1 MFASKKIA
9 SALAATF
16 LLSPLISCGGNASES
31 DQAANTGTHA
41 PSDAPSDAPV
51 HAPLNAL
58 KNGLDNPQT
67 VQAMNRAVGL
77 MGQFEFSAAA
87 EAFDQIIRQANPP
100 SNAPA
105 EAILDRAIA
114 ILNQSRDG
122 AQDDAIEQLRA
133 FLSTNPSKEL
143 ALRARYA
150 IGLCELYLGH
160 PSAAAPNFAE
170 VSAAHPNDAYA
181 QYFVAQAL
189 EQSGEV
195 AKALPAYVRAAELD
209 PYLKSAQLGIQRCA
223 RKSGD
228 DARAERALESFEKL
242 AQNPRA
248 HNAEFKYTRM
258 GDMGLAVLPAVP
270 TRALP
275 KPKSGAFFAQPQEMQ
290 LDQPLE
296 FPWSNDVAQH
306 AASVDLNGDGLLD
319 LVLVRAVMRPNAAGT
334 MDASTLVLLATK
346 NHAFHPEPDHAIA
359 RLAGA
364 LVNSILFGDIDGD
377 GRVDAYICRTGRNLF
392 LLQNEHGDFYDAT
405 ERWNAAG
412 PSGSCSDGALAD
424 LDHDGDLDLLLLY
437 RDAPIELLAN
447 TGNASFRA
455 IGEQSGLAAEQHA
468 PISVVVGDFDY
479 DRDADILILNQVP
492 PHQLFL
498 NDRLWKWTPGTAPGI
513 SADQL
518 LDMASSA
525 AIVEIADLPLR
536 RAVFASAGYLR
547 LANRVAPMK
556 VNRAVEVGA
565 CDITGD
571 GQTDL
576 MVFGM
581 DYIAMHDESGR
592 LVQEFAVPPLAF
604 RTQLVT
610 LDPTRGAHLITL
622 RNGAS
627 PLLWEPGPARG
638 SFAAISFSGRID
650 PSQSMRSN
658 ISGIGTAYAARIG
671 TQWAGGEMFRLQTG
685 RSQSLAPV
693 SVGIGAA
700 SQIDL
705 LEVDWSDGVLQ
716 SELDLTAGATH
727 ALVETQRQISSC
739 PVLFAWNGSEQR
751 FVTDLLGVAGLG
763 FLLEPGVYSDPRP
776 VESFVMPIDALVAKP
791 DGTLSISIGEPMEES
806 CMLDGVRLRAIDL
819 PKGWDIAPDE
829 RMAIGGAAPTSELVA
844 WRNAWLPQGIPALA
858 QVDLLASDIGQ
869 VDERFIG
876 RLEGE
881 QVIELEFATAI
892 DAIADPW
899 LVIDGW
905 IEYPYCQTMFAA
917 WQAGAKY
924 RAPNLEA
931 RAADGSWKEVV
942 GEWGYPAGMPRRM
955 ALPIPRSALP
965 AGTTALRMR
974 TNMEIY
980 FDSVRLVAREPL
992 PTQPLEL
999 PLARATLSSP
1009 GFAARTTGP
1018 QRQPFYDHAN
1028 ARPLWDCRFQRG
1040 LYTEFGN
1047 VAELLA
1053 RADGAPVV
1061 FGPGE
1066 EISIEFGSA
1075 AQSPPSD
1082 TTRRYWLEVRGWC
1095 KDMDLFTR
1103 DGETIEPMPGS
1114 PVDAAAT
1121 ELLRKSRIR
1130 PAGGR

>member
-1 MFASKKIA
+1 M
-9 SALAATF
+9 
-16 LLSPLISCGGNASES
+16 
-31 DQAANTGTHA
+31 
-41 PSDAPSDAPV
+41 
-51 HAPLNAL
+51 
-58 KNGLDNPQT
+58 
-67 VQAMNRAVGL
+67 
-77 MGQFEFSAAA
+77 
-87 EAFDQIIRQANPP
+87 
-100 SNAPA
+100 
-105 EAILDRAIA
+105 
-114 ILNQSRDG
+114 
-122 AQDDAIEQLRA
+122 
-133 FLSTNPSKEL
+133 
-143 ALRARYA
+143 
-150 IGLCELYLGH
+150 
-160 PSAAAPNFAE
+160 
-170 VSAAHPNDAYA
+170 
-181 QYFVAQAL
+181 
-189 EQSGEV
+189 
-195 AKALPAYVRAAELD
+195 
-209 PYLKSAQLGIQRCA
+209 
-223 RKSGD
+223 
-228 DARAERALESFEKL
+228 
-242 AQNPRA
+242 
-248 HNAEFKYTRM
+248 
-258 GDMGLAVLPAVP
+258 
-270 TRALP
+270 
-275 KPKSGAFFAQPQEMQ
+275 
-290 LDQPLE
+290 
-296 FPWSNDVAQH
+296 
-306 AASVDLNGDGLLD
+306 
-319 LVLVRAVMRPNAAGT
+319 
-334 MDASTLVLLATK
+334 
-346 NHAFHPEPDHAIA
+346 
-359 RLAGA
+359 
-364 LVNSILFGDIDGD
+364 
-377 GRVDAYICRTGRNLF
+377 
-392 LLQNEHGDFYDAT
+392 
-405 ERWNAAG
+405 
-412 PSGSCSDGALAD
+412 
-424 LDHDGDLDLLLLY
+424 
-437 RDAPIELLAN
+437 
-447 TGNASFRA
+447 
-455 IGEQSGLAAEQHA
+455 
-468 PISVVVGDFDY
+468 
-479 DRDADILILNQVP
+479 
-492 PHQLFL
+492 
-498 NDRLWKWTPGTAPGI
+498 
-513 SADQL
+513 
-518 LDMASSA
+518 
-525 AIVEIADLPLR
+525 
-536 RAVFASAGYLR
+536 
-547 LANRVAPMK
+547 
-556 VNRAVEVGA
+556 
-565 CDITGD
+565 
-571 GQTDL
+571 
-576 MVFGM
+576 
-581 DYIAMHDESGR
+581 
-592 LVQEFAVPPLAF
+592 
-604 RTQLVT
+604 
-610 LDPTRGAHLITL
+610 
-622 RNGAS
+622 
-627 PLLWEPGPARG
+627 
-638 SFAAISFSGRID
+638 
-650 PSQSMRSN
+650 
-658 ISGIGTAYAARIG
+658 
-671 TQWAGGEMFRLQTG
+671 
-685 RSQSLAPV
+685 
-693 SVGIGAA
+693 
-700 SQIDL
+700 
-705 LEVDWSDGVLQ
+705 
-716 SELDLTAGATH
+716 
-727 ALVETQRQISSC
+727 
-739 PVLFAWNGSEQR
+739 LFAWNGHEQR
-751 FVTDLLGVAGLG
+751 FVTDLLGVGGLG

-844 WRNAWLPQGIPALA
+844 WRNAWLPQGNPALA